1 MSEKKAKRARRIARY
16 LYKGDLRI
24 WQRNEPPKWRIFRHK
39 RWERC
44 KPVYKDIERYVKG
57 W

>member
-1 MSEKKAKRARRIARY
+1 MSEKKAKRVRRIARY

-39 RWERC
+39 RWGRC
-44 KPVYKDIERYVKG
+44 KPVYKDVERYVKG